1 VEHLIH
7 AKPEIRAKSST
18 KMRAAEK
25 NIMYMY
31 LHEEKEVKNSKRNKR
46 KRAHTKEDQ
55 WSSESEDVE
64 SGIGSDQ
71 EYPPLPQQ

>member
-1 VEHLIH
+1 V
-7 AKPEIRAKSST
+7 
-18 KMRAAEK
+18 KMRTAEK

-31 LHEEKEVKNSKRNKR
+31 LYEEKEVQVSKESRR

-64 SGIGSDQ
+64 SGIGSDE